1 MAAARHRAVLATDA
15 LHNGGVIQHRACFDF
30 SIAFTNGGTLA
41 ATGFRIDLLG
51 PEATRAEVGEL
62 LIHDLGLTMVGSI
75 EIANLRIVEEAH
87 RGMRRAAAGAAAR
100 RCVELSHAISHGMT
114 TYPGLP
120 GPEITEHLTR
130 EAAEAIYGPGVR
142 FQIGRISMVANTG
155 TYLDSPFHRFDDG
168 ADLAA
173 VALDRLAALDGVVV
187 RVTGSDRRAVDVAEL
202 APLQRLRPRR
212 ADPHRLGAAMA
223 HRGLRR
229 RRAVPH
235 PRRDRVAGRA
245 RRGAGRDRLD
255 QRRRRGGQEPPGAHG
270 PAPRGIPIVEHL
282 RALDQLPVTGFAFH
296 AAPPRIER
304 FGTFPVRAYAV
315 IE

>member
-1 MAAARHRAVLATDA
+1 MT
-15 LHNGGVIQHRACFDF
+15 QHRACFDVR
-30 SIAFTNGGTLA
+30 IAFTNGGTLA
-41 ATGFRIDLLG
+41 ATGFRLDLPG

-75 EIANLRIVEEAH
+75 ELANLRIVEEAH
-87 RGMRRAAAGAAAR
+87 RGARRAAAGPAAR
-100 RCVELSHAISHGMT
+100 RLVELSHAISHDMT

-130 EAAEAIYGPGVR
+130 EAAETVYGPGVR

-187 RVTGSDRRAVDVAEL
+187 RVTGSDRRAIDVAEL
-202 APLQRLRPRR
+202 VPYTVSGRAVLIHTGWDRQWRTARYAVDAPYLTREATAWLVEQGAVLVGIDSVNIDDVADRSRPV
-212 ADPHRLGAAMA
+212 HTGLLGA
-223 HRGLRR
+223 
-229 RRAVPH
+229 
-235 PRRDRVAGRA
+235 
-245 RRGAGRDRLD
+245 
-255 QRRRRGGQEPPGAHG
+255 
-270 PAPRGIPIVEHL
+270 GIPIVEHL
-282 RALDQLPVTGFAFH
+282 RGLDQLPVTGFAFH